1 VSRSMLRLSHNST
14 AKFRRLLTWTLAGL
28 LTLSL
33 APNVY
38 GGKKK
43 KGQGMEIKEE
53 TAASEPAIDTSKLVW
68 PRPPDI
74 ARIRWL
80 QQFRGERVPAEPL
93 QPVKKRQGWMDRLA
107 GVKQMDEIRMVP
119 PHVLIEPYGVA
130 ADSKG
135 NIYVAD
141 TYVGA
146 IFIFNPETDN
156 VEFIHNGKDVHFEQ
170 IIGLAMDEDD
180 RLFVSDSHLRTVF
193 VFDAAHRLVGSFG
206 QESLE
211 RPSGIAIDTRNRFLY
226 VADVVKDH
234 IAVFDADRFKLL
246 RTIGGPPAKVGDEDA
261 GTFARPTNVAVDANG
276 NVYVAD
282 TLNDRI
288 QVFDAEGN
296 FISMFGRAGD
306 GPGAFGRPKG
316 LAVDRDGH
324 IWVADTSMDR
334 VQVFDREGRLAGFFG
349 MHGTLPGQ
357 FILPTGIAID
367 KQNRVLVSEQFKGRV
382 QVFRYI
388 TDAEAATEK
397 AGREK
402 KASMTSSQQSSP
414 GGTEIKP

>member
-1 VSRSMLRLSHNST
+1 MPRAQRNST
-14 AKFRRLLTWTLAGL
+14 VGFRKSLTWTLAGL
-28 LTLSL
+28 LAFSF
-33 APNVY
+33 APNAF

-43 KGQGMEIKEE
+43 KAQAVVPEGE
-53 TAASEPAIDTSKLVW
+53 AVANEPAIDIGKLVW

-80 QQFRGERVPAEPL
+80 QQFRGERVAEPV
-93 QPVKKRQGWMDRLA
+93 QPVKKKQGWMDRLA
-107 GVKQMDEIRMVP
+107 GVKQVDEISTVP
-119 PHVLIEPYGVA
+119 PHVLVEPYGVA

-135 NIYVAD
+135 RIYVAD

-146 IFIFNPETDN
+146 IFIFNAESDK
-156 VEFIHNGKDVHFEQ
+156 VEFIHNGKEVHFEQ
-170 IIGLAMDEDD
+170 IIGLAIDEDD

-211 RPSGIAIDTRNRFLY
+211 RPSGIAMDTRNRFLY

-234 IAVFDADRFKLL
+234 IAVFDADSLKLL

-288 QVFDAEGN
+288 QIFDADGN

-388 TDAEAATEK
+388 TDVEAATEK
-397 AGREK
+397 SGREK
-402 KASMTSSQQSSP
+402 NASMTSSPQSSP
-414 GGTEIKP
+414 AGTELKP

>member
-1 VSRSMLRLSHNST
+1 VIRSMPRAKRNST
-14 AKFRRLLTWTLAGL
+14 ARFCRSLTWTLAGL
-28 LTLSL
+28 LAFGLMPD
-33 APNVY
+33 AFA
-38 GGKKK
+38 GKKK
-43 KGQGMEIKEE
+43 KAEAPEE
-53 TAASEPAIDTSKLVW
+53 QAVAPEPAIDTSMLAW

-80 QQFRGERVPAEPL
+80 QQFKGERMTEPVL
-93 QPVKKRQGWMDRLA
+93 PVRKKQGWMDRLA
-107 GVKQMDEIRMVP
+107 GVKQIDEIRIVP
-119 PHVLIEPYGVA
+119 RHVLVEPYGVA
-130 ADSKG
+130 VDSKG
-135 NIYVAD
+135 KIYVAD

-146 IFIFNPETDN
+146 IFIFDAETDKID
-156 VEFIHNGKDVHFEQ
+156 FIHNGKEVHFEQ
-170 IIGLAMDEDD
+170 IIGLAIDEDD
-180 RLFVSDSHLRTVF
+180 RLFVSDSRLRAVL
-193 VFDAAHRLVGSFG
+193 VFDAAHRLLRSFG

-234 IAVFDADRFKLL
+234 IAVFDADTFKLL

-261 GTFARPTNVAVDANG
+261 GTFARPTNIAVDAKG
-276 NVYVAD
+276 DLYVAD

-288 QVFDAEGN
+288 QIFDAEGN
-296 FISMFGRAGD
+296 FISLFGRAGD

-334 VQVFDREGRLAGFFG
+334 VQVFDREGRLAGYFG

-388 TDAEAATEK
+388 TDAEAAAEK

-402 KASMTSSQQSSP
+402 NASVTSSQQSAP
-414 GGTEIKP
+414 AGTELKP

>member
-1 VSRSMLRLSHNST
+1 MSRSMLRANPKST
-14 AKFRRLLTWTLAGL
+14 AWFVRLLTLGLAGFMA
-28 LTLSL
+28 LSL
-33 APNVY
+33 VPHAY

-43 KGQGMEIKEE
+43 KAQPSEAE
-53 TAASEPAIDTSKLVW
+53 AATVAPEPVIDTTKLVW
-68 PRPPDI
+68 PGPPDI

-80 QQFRGERVPAEPL
+80 QQFKGERVTEPV
-93 QPVKKRQGWMDRLA
+93 QPVKKKQHWMDRLA
-107 GVKQMDEIRMVP
+107 GVKQVDEIRIVL
-119 PHVLIEPYGVA
+119 PHVLVEPYGVA
-130 ADSKG
+130 VDSKDK
-135 NIYVAD
+135 IYVAD

-146 IFIFNPETDN
+146 IFIFNAESDK
-156 VEFIHNGKDVHFEQ
+156 VEFIHNGKEVHFEQ
-170 IIGLAMDEDD
+170 IIGLAIDDDD

-193 VFDAAHRLVGSFG
+193 VFDPAHRLVGSFG

-211 RPSGIAIDTRNRFLY
+211 RPSGIALDTRNRFLY
-226 VADVVKDH
+226 VADVAKDH
-234 IAVFDADRFKLL
+234 IAVFDADSFKLL

-261 GTFARPTNVAVDANG
+261 GTFARPTNVAVDASG

-288 QVFDAEGN
+288 QIFDADGN
-296 FISMFGRAGD
+296 FINMFGRAGD

-316 LAVDRDGH
+316 LAIDRDGH

-367 KQNRVLVSEQFKGRV
+367 KRNRVLVSEQFKGRV

-388 TDAEAATEK
+388 TDAEAAAAKADHEK
-397 AGREK
+397 NAPI
-402 KASMTSSQQSSP
+402 TSSQQPSP
-414 GGTEIKP
+414 AGTELKP